1 MKEKDAKRCYK
12 TRLAGRSPKGTGVAS
27 KKMFF
32 TTLLCG
38 IASCALTACDI
49 ASCAVTVRDFSY
61 AGTADTSSTV
71 FGRENPFRELTCVQN
86 GITKKI
92 VYDYTDPETGVHYLI
107 YSEDQYNAG
116 MGGITP
122 RLNPDGS
129 TMVEQTEK
137 GE

>member
-1 MKEKDAKRCYK
+1 MKKDSKRYHM
-12 TRLAGRSPKGTGVAS
+12 TRLTGRSPERTGIAS

-32 TTLLCG
+32 TALLCG
-38 IASCALTACDI
+38 IAFCALTAC
-49 ASCAVTVRDFSY
+49 DFSY

-71 FGRENPFRELTCVQN
+71 VGRENPFRELTCVQN

-92 VYDYTDPETGVHYLI
+92 IYDYTDPETGVHYLI

-129 TMVEQTEK
+129 NMVEETEK

>member
-12 TRLAGRSPKGTGVAS
+12 TRLAGRSPEGTGGAS

-32 TTLLCG
+32 TALLCG
-38 IASCALTACDI
+38 IASCALTACG
-49 ASCAVTVRDFSY
+49 SPYVRTVD
-61 AGTADTSSTV
+61 AGSTV
-71 FGRENPFRELTCVQN
+71 VGTENPFRELTRVIDSS
-86 GITKKI
+86 ITKKV

-107 YSEDQYNAG
+107 YSEDQYKAG

-129 TMVEQTEK
+129 IMVEKTEK

>member
-1 MKEKDAKRCYK
+1 MEEKDSKKCHI
-12 TRLAGRSPKGTGVAS
+12 TQMTGRLPEGTGGTL

-32 TTLLCG
+32 ITLLCG
-38 IASCALTACDI
+38 TAFCALAACN
-49 ASCAVTVRDFSY
+49 FSY
-61 AGTADTSSTV
+61 AGTADTGSTV
-71 FGRENPFRELTCVQN
+71 VGHENPFRELTRVLN
-86 GITKKI
+86 SNVTKKV

-129 TMVEQTEK
+129 IMVEKTEK

>member
-1 MKEKDAKRCYK
+1 MEEKDLKRSHK
-12 TRLAGRSPKGTGVAS
+12 TWLAGRSPERTGIAS

-32 TTLLCG
+32 TAL
-38 IASCALTACDI
+38 LTAC
-49 ASCAVTVRDFSY
+49 DFSY

-71 FGRENPFRELTCVQN
+71 VGHEKPFRELTCVQN

-92 VYDYTDPETGVHYLI
+92 IYDYTDPETGVHYLI

-129 TMVEQTEK
+129 TMVEKTEK

>member
-12 TRLAGRSPKGTGVAS
+12 TRLAGRSPEGTGGAV

-32 TTLLCG
+32 AALLCG
-38 IASCALTACDI
+38 ITSFALTAC
-49 ASCAVTVRDFSY
+49 DFSY
-61 AGTADTSSTV
+61 AGTVDTGTADTSTAV
-71 FGRENPFRELTCVQN
+71 TGRENPFRELTRV
-86 GITKKI
+86 IDSSMTKKV

-107 YSEDQYNAG
+107 YSECQYKAG

-129 TMVEQTEK
+129 IMVEKTEK

>member
-12 TRLAGRSPKGTGVAS
+12 TRPAGRSPERVRSTL

-32 TTLLCG
+32 TALLCG
-38 IASCALTACDI
+38 VTSCALTACG
-49 ASCAVTVRDFSY
+49 SPYVRTVD
-61 AGTADTSSTV
+61 AGSTV
-71 FGRENPFRELTCVQN
+71 VGTENPFRELTRVIDSN
-86 GITKKI
+86 ITKKV

-107 YSEDQYNAG
+107 YSEDQYKAG

-129 TMVEQTEK
+129 IMVEKTEK

>member
-1 MKEKDAKRCYK
+1 MAW
-12 TRLAGRSPKGTGVAS
+12 LAWRSPKKMGSTS

-32 TTLLCG
+32 TALLCG
-38 IASCALTACDI
+38 TAFCALTAC
-49 ASCAVTVRDFSY
+49 DFSY

-71 FGRENPFRELTCVQN
+71 VGRENPFRELTCVQN

-129 TMVEQTEK
+129 TMVEKTEK

>member
-1 MKEKDAKRCYK
+1 
-12 TRLAGRSPKGTGVAS
+12 
-27 KKMFF
+27 MFF
-32 TTLLCG
+32 TALLCG
-38 IASCALTACDI
+38 TAFCTLTACN
-49 ASCAVTVRDFSY
+49 FSY
-61 AGTADTSSTV
+61 AGTADAGSTV
-71 FGRENPFRELTCVQN
+71 VGHEKPFRELTRVIN
-86 GITKKI
+86 SSVTKQV

-129 TMVEQTEK
+129 IMVEKTEK

>member
-12 TRLAGRSPKGTGVAS
+12 TRPAGRSPEGMKSTL

-38 IASCALTACDI
+38 TASCALTACG
-49 ASCAVTVRDFSY
+49 SSYVR
-61 AGTADTSSTV
+61 TADTGTAV
-71 FGRENPFRELTCVQN
+71 TGRENPFRELTCVSN
-86 GITKKI
+86 SSLTKKV

-129 TMVEQTEK
+129 NMVEETEK

>member
-1 MKEKDAKRCYK
+1 MQRDTIRRGWQDAHRKAQELPRRKC
-12 TRLAGRSPKGTGVAS
+12 
-27 KKMFF
+27 FI
-32 TTLLCG
+32 C
-38 IASCALTACDI
+38 IALRYRFCALTAC
-49 ASCAVTVRDFSY
+49 DFSY

-71 FGRENPFRELTCVQN
+71 VGRENPFRELTCVQN

-129 TMVEQTEK
+129 TMVEKRKRRIER
-137 GE
+137 

>member
-1 MKEKDAKRCYK
+1 MKEKDSKRCHMA
-12 TRLAGRSPKGTGVAS
+12 RLAWRSPEKMGSTP

-32 TTLLCG
+32 TALLCG
-38 IASCALTACDI
+38 TAFCALTAC
-49 ASCAVTVRDFSY
+49 DFSY

-71 FGRENPFRELTCVQN
+71 VGRENPFRELTCVQN

-129 TMVEQTEK
+129 TMVEKTEK

>member
-27 KKMFF
+27 KKMFL
-32 TTLLCG
+32 TALLCG
-38 IASCALTACDI
+38 TAFCALTAC
-49 ASCAVTVRDFSY
+49 DFSY

-71 FGRENPFRELTCVQN
+71 VGRENPFRELTCVQN

-129 TMVEQTEK
+129 TMVEKTEK

>member
-27 KKMFF
+27 KKMLF
-32 TTLLCG
+32 TALLCG
-38 IASCALTACDI
+38 TAFCALTAC
-49 ASCAVTVRDFSY
+49 DFSY
-61 AGTADTSSTV
+61 AGTADTGSTV
-71 FGRENPFRELTCVQN
+71 VGHENPFRELTRVLN
-86 GITKKI
+86 SNVTKKV

-129 TMVEQTEK
+129 IMVEKTEK

>member
-1 MKEKDAKRCYK
+1 MEEKDSKRCDK
-12 TRLAGRSPKGTGVAS
+12 TWLAWRSPERTGS
-27 KKMFF
+27 TPKKMFF
-32 TTLLCG
+32 TALLCG
-38 IASCALTACDI
+38 TAFCALTACN
-49 ASCAVTVRDFSY
+49 FSY
-61 AGTADTSSTV
+61 AGTADTGSTV
-71 FGRENPFRELTCVQN
+71 VGRENPFRELTCVQN

-129 TMVEQTEK
+129 TMVEKTEK

>member
-1 MKEKDAKRCYK
+1 MEEKDSKKCHI
-12 TRLAGRSPKGTGVAS
+12 TQMAGRLPEGTGGTL

-32 TTLLCG
+32 TALLCG
-38 IASCALTACDI
+38 TAFCALTAC
-49 ASCAVTVRDFSY
+49 DFSY
-61 AGTADTSSTV
+61 AGTADTGSTV
-71 FGRENPFRELTCVQN
+71 VGHENPFRELTRVLN
-86 GITKKI
+86 SNVTKKV

-129 TMVEQTEK
+129 IMVEKTEK

>member
-1 MKEKDAKRCYK
+1 MEEKDSMKCYM
-12 TRLAGRSPKGTGVAS
+12 TRRTRRSPQEVRRTL

-32 TTLLCG
+32 TALLCG
-38 IASCALTACDI
+38 TASCVLTACD
-49 ASCAVTVRDFSY
+49 FSY
-61 AGTADTSSTV
+61 ARTADTGTADTSTAV
-71 FGRENPFRELTCVQN
+71 TGRENPFRELTCVSN
-86 GITKKI
+86 SSLTKKV

-129 TMVEQTEK
+129 NMVEKTEK

>member
-1 MKEKDAKRCYK
+1 MKEKDSKRCHMA
-12 TRLAGRSPKGTGVAS
+12 RLAWRSPKKMGSTP

-32 TTLLCG
+32 TALLCG
-38 IASCALTACDI
+38 TAFCALTAC
-49 ASCAVTVRDFSY
+49 DFSY

-71 FGRENPFRELTCVQN
+71 VGRENPFRELTCVQN

-129 TMVEQTEK
+129 TMVEKTEK

>member
-32 TTLLCG
+32 TALLCG
-38 IASCALTACDI
+38 TAFCALTAC
-49 ASCAVTVRDFSY
+49 DFSY
-61 AGTADTSSTV
+61 AGTADTGSTV
-71 FGRENPFRELTCVQN
+71 VGHENPFRELTRVLN
-86 GITKKI
+86 SNVTKKV

-129 TMVEQTEK
+129 IMVEKTEK

>member
-1 MKEKDAKRCYK
+1 MA
-12 TRLAGRSPKGTGVAS
+12 RLAWRSPKKMGSTP
-27 KKMFF
+27 KKMLF
-32 TTLLCG
+32 TALLCG
-38 IASCALTACDI
+38 TAFCALTAC
-49 ASCAVTVRDFSY
+49 DFSY

-129 TMVEQTEK
+129 TMVEKTEK